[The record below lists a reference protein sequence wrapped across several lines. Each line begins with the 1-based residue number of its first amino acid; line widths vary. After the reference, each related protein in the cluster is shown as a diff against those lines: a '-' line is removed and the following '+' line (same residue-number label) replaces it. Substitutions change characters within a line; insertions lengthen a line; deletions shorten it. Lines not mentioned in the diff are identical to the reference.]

1 MWIER
6 SSQTTFLKC
15 AKRCKNI
22 CCSSACS
29 TANNVWGRQPFCS
42 CQPTPLFLYPVVDF
56 VLHRLVSTTRCW
68 TQAPT
73 IPLNTWQSIAMR
85 DSTGRAPTFHFACV
99 RRGFNP
105 HWWFCWNFVSDCST
119 SLLFWGSDSAD
130 RQSDKPKF
138 QHLPSPRKTITF
150 QKAWI
155 TALTLRPAIY
165 NASRIL

>member
-1 MWIER
+1 MCKALQKHLLFICLLHCKQR
-6 SSQTTFLKC
+6 LRTTALLQLP
-15 AKRCKNI
+15 
-22 CCSSACS
+22 
-29 TANNVWGRQPFCS
+29 ANAP
-42 CQPTPLFLYPVVDF
+42 PLFLYPVVDF

-68 TQAPT
+68 TRAPT
-73 IPLNTWQSIAMR
+73 IPLNAWQSIAMR
-85 DSTGRAPTFHFACV
+85 DSTGRAPIFHFACV

-138 QHLPSPRKTITF
+138 QRLPSPRKTITF